1 MVPVKTVQGLVFSVP
16 CLCLQGLSL
25 SDVPPSTELSKHTRQ
40 PGENHDF
47 AAEKV
52 VPVEPKVPTTPPPP
66 QAAGAAV
73 RPTMQPGAAAAAAV
87 AAAGT
92 GAAAQGP
99 VPPLGVL
106 PSVQRAEPE
115 QKPAAGTLQ
124 GAASGVA
131 LVAQLAA
138 S

>member
-1 MVPVKTVQGLVFSVP
+1 MFTVP

-52 VPVEPKVPTTPPPP
+52 VPVEPKVPTTPSPP
-66 QAAGAAV
+66 QAAGSAAA

-87 AAAGT
+87 AAAGP

-99 VPPLGVL
+99 VPALGVL
-106 PSVQRAEPE
+106 PSVPRTEPE

-124 GAASGVA
+124 GAASGAA
-131 LVAQLAA
+131 LVA
-138 S
+138 